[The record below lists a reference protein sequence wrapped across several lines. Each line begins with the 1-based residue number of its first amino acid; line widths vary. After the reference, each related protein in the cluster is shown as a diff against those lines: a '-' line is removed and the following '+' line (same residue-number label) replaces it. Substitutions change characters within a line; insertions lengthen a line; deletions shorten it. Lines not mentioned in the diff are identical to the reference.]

1 MVLGHGRLF
10 HATHVTKHEERARRW
25 WLCFLEAAMSQRRMT
40 LASIDTNKAPPTT
53 GFSKTSRG
61 MPPPVSGGRPRP
73 SLAMRRSSV
82 AMFGGDVRPRM
93 SLMPGQ
99 RRSVGVGR
107 MSLAPGTLPPVPALK
122 DSRLRIKNA
131 RATMESNLLLFLET
145 TGFTMPGWNS
155 RLVHEPTQSAFSA
168 MFRHIYREC
177 IDPGYQLGADGRKF
191 EEEVMLLTKE
201 IRYPF
206 VDDLTKTKLTAAGS
220 QQNWPACLALLD
232 WMVRLG
238 SAVGPSHSG
247 PLERD
252 DDNELHALFF
262 PYLWKCYERFWDNQ
276 DTYPEEME
284 VLAQS
289 FASKNAALAETVE
302 ALASAKQE
310 LDAELSSLTDNP
322 SPLQREEHENHIL
335 QGDLA
340 KFVKYHNEVLLPKL
354 EKSRRT
360 IQRLDTALEEHAA
373 ELKEKQAERER
384 RQALV
389 DTQDVSPEEFER
401 MMSERE
407 WLARQLEELALQ
419 NREAVEQCWK
429 VELALTR
436 QQAEVEKRL
445 KTFQV
450 CARRVRLLPL
460 SLPNGVEL
468 TELELVP
475 ANPTTML
482 APGVSMQAV
491 RAKVDSLRA
500 AESEAYRRLSHERL
514 ALQESYDEL
523 LEGIEGLR
531 RNTHSLE
538 TRLETLREQIDEVG
552 RVTTQEDDESS
563 AEYIRQ
569 EGIVSSIDH
578 ASTMALQQAEARWK
592 ALQLQY
598 VPFAHPDCRKAS
610 LPRLQSGQPCM
621 MKCATPSTRY
631 WT

>member
-1 MVLGHGRLF
+1 
-10 HATHVTKHEERARRW
+10 
-25 WLCFLEAAMSQRRMT
+25 MSQRRMT
-40 LASIDTNKAPPTT
+40 LASIDTNTAPPNA
-53 GFSKTSRG
+53 GLPKSSRG
-61 MPPPVSGGRPRP
+61 MPPPVSGVRPRP
-73 SLAMRRSSV
+73 SLAMRRSSL
-82 AMFGGDVRPRM
+82 AMPGGDLRPRM
-93 SLMPGQ
+93 SLAPGQ

-107 MSLAPGTLPPVPALK
+107 MSLAPGTLPPIPALK
-122 DSRLRIKNA
+122 DSRLRMKNA
-131 RATMESNLLLFLET
+131 RSTMESNLLLFLET
-145 TGFTMPGWNS
+145 TGFTMPGWSS
-155 RLVHEPTQSAFSA
+155 RLVHEPTQSAFVA

-177 IDPGYQLGADGRKF
+177 IDPGYQLGVDGRKF

-252 DDNELHALFF
+252 DDNELHALFV
-262 PYLWKCYERFWDNQ
+262 PYLWKCYERVWDNQ

-284 VLAQS
+284 GLAQS
-289 FASKNAALAETVE
+289 FASKNE
-302 ALASAKQE
+302 ALAATVDALASTKQE
-310 LDAELSSLTDNP
+310 LDAELSSLTDKQ
-322 SPLQREEHENHIL
+322 SPLQREEHENRIL
-335 QGDLA
+335 QSDLA
-340 KFVKYHNEVLLPKL
+340 KFMKYHHEVLLPKL

-360 IQRLDTALEEHAA
+360 IERLHTALAEHTA
-373 ELKEKQAERER
+373 ELKDKQAERER

-389 DTQDVSPEEFER
+389 DTQDVSEEEFER

-407 WLARQLEELALQ
+407 WLVRQLEEVALQ
-419 NREAVEQCWK
+419 NREAVEQCWR
-429 VELALTR
+429 VELTLTR

-450 CARRVRLLPL
+450 GARRVRLLPL
-460 SLPNGVEL
+460 SLPNGMEL

-475 ANPTTML
+475 AHPATML

-491 RAKVDSLRA
+491 RAKIDSLRA
-500 AESEAYRRLSHERL
+500 AENEAYRRVSDERL
-514 ALQESYDEL
+514 ALQESHDEL

-531 RNTHSLE
+531 RDAHSLE

-552 RVTTQEDDESS
+552 RVTTLEDDESS
-563 AEYIRQ
+563 AECIRQ

-578 ASTMALQQAEARWK
+578 ASSMALQQAEARWK
-592 ALQLQY
+592 ASQLQY
-598 VPFAHPDCRKAS
+598 VSRATDPDYKRAS
-610 LPRLQSGQPCM
+610 RPRPLSVRLCTT
-621 MKCATPSTRY
+621 KCVTPSIRY